1 MTTLATATANAAVD
15 AIVDRIDLG
24 TLNAAGRL
32 VLKATATTIATFIFD
47 NPAANAA
54 SGGSATFAGLP
65 NVATAVASGTVNNFE
80 VQNRDAVVVFTGTVP
95 GDLTLSN
102 PTITIGQVINLT
114 ALAFAAA

>member
-32 VLKATATTIATFIFD
+32 VLKATATTIATFVFD
-47 NPAANAA
+47 NPAAGAA
-54 SGGSATFAGLP
+54 SAGSAAFSGLP
-65 NVATAVASGTVNNFE
+65 KVATAVASGTVNNFE
-80 VQNRDAVVVFTGTVP
+80 VQNRDTTVVFTGTVP

-102 PTITIGQVINLT
+102 PTITLGQVINLNS
-114 ALAFAAA
+114 LAFAAA